1 MNYQNRNHRGQGRQ
15 DRRPAAPQVQLDH
28 FFDDEG
34 NLNRD
39 WVGLKAKQFAEE
51 INTRDLKSTG
61 LRNFY
66 NEFMRIK
73 NMPASNAEEKKIFIR
88 LLISKA
94 HYKKTTANLPPRFVT
109 FIEKLINEVND
120 DLQKFNKA
128 CLVLEAI
135 VGYFPK
141 R

>member
-15 DRRPAAPQVQLDH
+15 DHRPAAPQVQLDH

-51 INTRDLKSTG
+51 INTRDLKPTG

-73 NMPASNAEEKKIFIR
+73 TCLQAMQKKRKSLSDF
-88 LLISKA
+88 
-94 HYKKTTANLPPRFVT
+94 
-109 FIEKLINEVND
+109 
-120 DLQKFNKA
+120 
-128 CLVLEAI
+128 
-135 VGYFPK
+135 
-141 R
+141 